1 MLIINQRNLNMAKS
15 QSKYEPLKNH
25 LAKKGYSQVPM
36 SFSTIESI
44 IENNLPPSARKHRAW
59 WSNNPSNSVITF
71 AWLNAGYK
79 TAQVDLDGEKL
90 VFIRDNNIEPSTTN
104 NMENT
109 NYDRHPIFGC
119 LKGLITIP
127 DDLDLTEP
135 AAPEWGEIAY
145 GDDE

>member
-1 MLIINQRNLNMAKS
+1 MTKAQT
-15 QSKYEPLKNH
+15 KYEPLENH
-25 LAKKGYSQVPM
+25 LMNKGFSEIPM
-36 SFSTIESI
+36 SFSDIESI

-79 TAQVDLDGEKL
+79 TAQVDLGSEKL
-90 VFIRDNNIEPSTTN
+90 VFIRENNGAPPTTSN
-104 NMENT
+104 ANAGKP
-109 NYDRHPIFGC
+109 RQHPIFGC

-135 AAPEWGEIAY
+135 TDPDWGTSAY
-145 GDDE
+145 GDDQ